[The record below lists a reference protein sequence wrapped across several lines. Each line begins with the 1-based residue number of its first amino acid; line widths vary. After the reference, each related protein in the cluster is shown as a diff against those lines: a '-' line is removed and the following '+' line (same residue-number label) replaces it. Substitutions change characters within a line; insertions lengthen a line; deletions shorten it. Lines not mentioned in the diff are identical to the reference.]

1 MNTATDKRE
10 DTRKQF
16 QAQLQ
21 ANGERIELVL
31 GRFQGLI
38 AEWMEL
44 QGFDNPAPTDIA
56 LMHSEL
62 SEALEAMR
70 HERWTGKDGVGE
82 ELADVVIRVL
92 HFAGKHSINLGQE
105 LVRKM
110 TLNLERPFKH
120 GKEF

>member
-16 QAQLQ
+16 QAQLE
-21 ANGERIELVL
+21 ANGERIELIL

-92 HFAGKHSINLGQE
+92 HFAGKHGINLGQE